1 MDREQRKREV
11 AKQYI
16 ATAIDE
22 MSFRANYGE
31 YNYEAGARDAIEQF
45 APKAFVVGA
54 EWADA
59 HPKNPW
65 ISVKEQL
72 PNVSQEVIVL
82 TKNGKCVVSSMYIP
96 KDCKGNILGSK
107 EWKGSKTFK
116 DSIVLWMPIPELT
129 FDDILDANKDVL
141 KRIKENGD

>member
-31 YNYEAGARDAIEQF
+31 YNYEADARDAIEQF

-65 ISVKEQL
+65 ISVKDKL
-72 PNVSQEVIVL
+72 PEESDWVFVAG
-82 TKNGKCVVSSMYIP
+82 GKYGYR
-96 KDCKGNILGSK
+96 DLFYCKGKFYSDFSLG
-107 EWKGSKTFK
+107 TY
-116 DSIVLWMPIPELT
+116 DSGVTHWMPIPELT